1 MLSHLAT
8 KQATIYRGADAYR
21 KSGIDCVDKMERRY
35 SQERNAL
42 ADACKK
48 DGDRFARRV
57 REARE
62 TVEDGEKA
70 RGKAMHQLEQ
80 AATKRR
86 QLYQQASTGLRA
98 LHGRLLKRKMAE
110 DEGI

>member
-1 MLSHLAT
+1 MD
-8 KQATIYRGADAYR
+8 KIER
-21 KSGIDCVDKMERRY
+21 KY
-35 SQERNAL
+35 SRERNAL

-57 REARE
+57 HEARE
-62 TVEDGEKA
+62 AVEGGEQA
-70 RGKAMHQLEQ
+70 RGKAMHQLAQ
-80 AATKRR
+80 AATERR

-98 LHGRLLKRKMAE
+98 LHGRLLKRKVME